1 MPHEVKLLLLATVL
15 AWPGAVG
22 AADEPAPAPAP
33 IPSQAPASLPALPA
47 LEPEPARLP
56 VPGENNS
63 FFSPKADE
71 TPPKFPTTPQ
81 VHKRIPTQE
90 EIEARKREEN
100 WVLEA
105 LKNRTAEDKE
115 KKANEPK
122 DPYREEVER
131 QLQLQKYGDKPG
143 TPTLSNASGTLGS
156 KQNGGFMKIQPLQ
169 PSITANA
176 MGGPQNY
183 SAVSSNHMDAA
194 APFQPGGTAS
204 TPQLSNPIVTPPS
217 APLQPILGPQ
227 PSSGGAKTGNATTVR
242 QGNIML
248 DPLPPG
254 GVRKISSNPNFTPA
268 TTVKVP
274 VFNAGTEAQ
283 KTGGISPPPSGLNSG
298 VSRQQLNLDAVP
310 ERRPTPIDIH
320 NTIPEPTT
328 YNRFK

>member
-1 MPHEVKLLLLATVL
+1 MRHEVKLLLLATAL
-15 AWPGAVG
+15 AWPGSVW
-22 AADEPAPAPAP
+22 AADEPAPAAP
-33 IPSQAPASLPALPA
+33 IPSQAPATLPAMPA

-56 VPGENNS
+56 VPGES
-63 FFSPKADE
+63 PSLFSPKANE
-71 TPPKFPTTPQ
+71 TPPKLPTTLQP
-81 VHKRIPTQE
+81 HKRIPTQE
-90 EIEARKREEN
+90 EIDARKREEN

-105 LKNRTAEDKE
+105 LKNRTADDKD
-115 KKANEPK
+115 KNANQAK

-131 QLQLQKYGDKPG
+131 QLHLQKFGDQSG
-143 TPTLSNASGTLGS
+143 TPSLSNSSGTLGS
-156 KQNGGFMKIQPLQ
+156 KPGGGFMKIQPLQ

-194 APFQPGGTAS
+194 APFNPGGTAS

-227 PSSGGAKTGNATTVR
+227 PSSGASKGGTVTTFR

-268 TTVKVP
+268 TTVKIP
-274 VFNAGTEAQ
+274 VFNAGSEPL

-298 VSRQQLNLDAVP
+298 ISRQQLNLDAAP

-320 NTIPEPTT
+320 NTIPEPTA